1 MTLVSLYANNV
12 YGLVIPLDPR
22 FLEGTNVSG
31 VTTESLV
38 LGILNSWHIQIIGA
52 VLSDNKELQAFSMA
66 LE

>member
-1 MTLVSLYANNV
+1 MLIMFMGWLFLLT
-12 YGLVIPLDPR
+12 PR

-31 VTTESLV
+31 VTIESLV

-52 VLSDNKELQAFSMA
+52 FLSGNKELQAFSMA